1 MKKLLYAELVGE
13 MAKHG
18 ETQKTV
24 AKFLELT
31 PQSIGKKL
39 AGKNDWTISEIEKLC
54 EHYDK
59 NYYELFKKNE
69 EQK

>member
-1 MKKLLYAELVGE
+1 MKKILYSNLVGE
-13 MAKHG
+13 IAKHG
-18 ETQKTV
+18 ETQKSL
-24 AKFLELT
+24 AKLLELT
-31 PQSIGKKL
+31 PQSIGFKL

-54 EHYDK
+54 EHYNK